1 MTNLLQWVVL
11 CAAHRD
17 CELNIE
23 EPSPSSSVDGRV
35 SGAYITSDHT
45 ISASGSIQHPS
56 QIMSE
61 SANGDIQTPRTRVI
75 TIAVG

>member
-1 MTNLLQWVVL
+1 MLQWVVL
-11 CAAHRD
+11 SCAAHRD

-23 EPSPSSSVDGRV
+23 EPTSVDGV
-35 SGAYITSDHT
+35 SGAYITSDRT
-45 ISASGSIQHPS
+45 ISAGGSIQQPS
-56 QIMSE
+56 QIMSK